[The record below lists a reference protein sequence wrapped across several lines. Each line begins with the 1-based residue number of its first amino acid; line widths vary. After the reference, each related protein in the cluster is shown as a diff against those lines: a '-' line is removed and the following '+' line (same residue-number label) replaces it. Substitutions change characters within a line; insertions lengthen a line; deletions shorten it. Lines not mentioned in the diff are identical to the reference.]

1 MLNALL
7 TDSGKQ
13 KTNGTINGERKN
25 EEKVM
30 EDMAALVSY
39 KHSGEC
45 NKCHDMW
52 LYARQQKPYP
62 DDCFGNKYSMAL
74 YLSGGKC

>member
-1 MLNALL
+1 
-7 TDSGKQ
+7 
-13 KTNGTINGERKN
+13 
-25 EEKVM
+25 M

-62 DDCFGNKYSMAL
+62 DDCFGNKFSMAL